1 MARGWPTWAVGLALF
16 ALVLVILV
24 GAFFLNDRLKP
35 QVGTEPVATAV
46 TSAQATAIPSLI
58 PTVAGAIPAATLDPN
73 AMRAVVIQAYL
84 HYWDVYG
91 QSARAGDTSQLPT
104 VLTGDAL
111 KWTTDEI
118 NQRKAQGKGMDLQ
131 VKHLPT
137 VRSVTADTAEID
149 DQVTDT
155 SRWIDL
161 KTGTTLAREGSPTM
175 LADTFQLQRIDGTWK
190 VVSGTQNQV
199 QINQQ

>member
-1 MARGWPTWAVGLALF
+1 
-16 ALVLVILV
+16 
-24 GAFFLNDRLKP
+24 LKP
-35 QVGTEPVATAV
+35 KVGTEPVATAV
-46 TSAQATAIPSLI
+46 TSTVATTILTPLPSPIPSRI
-58 PTVAGAIPAATLDPN
+58 PPVGGAIPAPTVDPN
-73 AMRAVVIQAYL
+73 AMRAAVIQAYL

-91 QSARAGDTSQLPT
+91 QSARVGDTSQLPT

-118 NQRKAQGKGMDLQ
+118 NQRKAQGQGMDLQ

-161 KTGTTLAREGSPTM
+161 KTGTILAREGSPTM